1 MKSALKNSGNTSRE
15 FPSGMRVLV
24 VDGNQEILHQLETML
39 KQCNYEG
46 IYALDSGQWSHFS
59 FFLSCFLRLLFI
71 YFIFII

>member
-1 MKSALKNSGNTSRE
+1 MKSALKNSGNTSHD

-46 IYALDSGQWSHFS
+46 IYDLDSGHIFLS
-59 FFLSCFLRLLFI
+59 FFLASFVFFI
-71 YFIFII
+71 YLFIFII